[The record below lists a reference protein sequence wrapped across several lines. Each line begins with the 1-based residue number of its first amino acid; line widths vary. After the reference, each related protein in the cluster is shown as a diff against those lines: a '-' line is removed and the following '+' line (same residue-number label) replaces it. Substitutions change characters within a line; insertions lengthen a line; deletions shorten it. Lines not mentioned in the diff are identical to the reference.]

1 MVGVNLRNR
10 DVRKLRSDEFFERD
24 FVGDLT
30 RDKSVFAGI
39 ANNELVNSVIIF
51 W

>member
-1 MVGVNLRNR
+1 
-10 DVRKLRSDEFFERD
+10 VRKLRSDEFFERD

-30 RDKSVFAGI
+30 REKSVFAGM
-39 ANNELVNSVIIF
+39 ANNELVDNVNPF